1 MPSLPRLAAVAA
13 AVLMSTT
20 VTVGSSAAATDPAR
34 ATSAVLAAASSDV
47 ATGLQV
53 PWAMVPLAD
62 GAALVTERNTGRI
75 YRVKPGTPKQLY
87 TTVPGVVASGEGGLL
102 GIALSQGFPKDRRY
116 FVYYTTAHDNRVAM
130 MLAGSTAAP
139 RPIVTTIRKAGNHNG
154 GGLLVMGND
163 LYIGTGDAGDTTL
176 PQYSS
181 SLNGKVLRVRYDGT
195 PSAGN
200 RWGKVFT
207 MGHRNVQG
215 LTPAPDGR
223 TVYATRA
230 GSERPGRGE
239 LDPVGWPELR
249 LAELRGS
256 LHRPQ
261 VHQPDP
267 DLADVGGLAVRHQLG
282 RIRQREDVLRRRPA
296 RHAAV
301 EDEDRRQPG
310 RQPAEHRA
318 GNLRSDPRRDGPHRR
333 IALDHHQ
340 QQRRRGPR
348 DSVRSCPL
356 SRVA

>member
-1 MPSLPRLAAVAA
+1 MPSLPRIAAVTA
-13 AVLMSTT
+13 AVLVSAT
-20 VTVGSSAAATDPAR
+20 VSAGSSAAATDPLR
-34 ATSAVLAAASSDV
+34 PSTAVAAAASDV

-87 TTVPGVVASGEGGLL
+87 ATVPGVVASGEGGLL
-102 GIALSQGFPKDRRY
+102 GIALSQAFPKDRRY

-163 LYIGTGDAGDTTL
+163 LYIGTGDAADKTL

-215 LTPAPDGR
+215 LTPAPDGK
-223 TVYATRA
+223 TVYAT
-230 GSERPGRGE
+230 E
-239 LDPVGWPELR
+239 LGQNDQDEVNWIRSGGLNYGWPNCEGRCTNPRYTNPIQTWLTSE
-249 LAELRGS
+249 ASPSGISSVGSGSAKTYYVGALRGTRLWKMKIVNNRVVS
-256 LHRPQ
+256 RTSVLQ
-261 VHQPDP
+261 
-267 DLADVGGLAVRHQLG
+267 GTYG
-282 RIRQREDVLRRRPA
+282 RIRAVMGRTDGSLWFTTSNNDGQDRVIRLAPA
-296 RHAAV
+296 
-301 EDEDRRQPG
+301 P
-310 RQPAEHRA
+310 
-318 GNLRSDPRRDGPHRR
+318 
-333 IALDHHQ
+333 
-340 QQRRRGPR
+340 
-348 DSVRSCPL
+348 
-356 SRVA
+356 

>member
-1 MPSLPRLAAVAA
+1 MTSLPRIAAITA
-13 AVLMSTT
+13 AVLVSTT
-20 VTVGSSAAATDPAR
+20 VIVGSSAAATNPAR
-34 ATSAVLAAASSDV
+34 PSSAVAAAAASDV

-163 LYIGTGDAGDTTL
+163 LYIGTGDAGDKTL

-215 LTPAPDGR
+215 LTPVPDGR
-223 TVYATRA
+223 TVYAT
-230 GSERPGRGE
+230 E
-239 LDPVGWPELR
+239 LGQNDQDEVNWIRSGGLNYGWPSCEGRCTDPRYTNPIQTWLTSEASPSGISSVGSGSAR
-249 LAELRGS
+249 TYYVGALRGTRLWKMKIVDNRVVS
-256 LHRPQ
+256 RQ
-261 VHQPDP
+261 SIVQ
-267 DLADVGGLAVRHQLG
+267 GTFG
-282 RIRQREDVLRRRPA
+282 RIRAVMGRTDGSLWITTSNNDGADRVIRFAPA
-296 RHAAV
+296 
-301 EDEDRRQPG
+301 P
-310 RQPAEHRA
+310 
-318 GNLRSDPRRDGPHRR
+318 
-333 IALDHHQ
+333 
-340 QQRRRGPR
+340 
-348 DSVRSCPL
+348 
-356 SRVA
+356 